1 MPFHCL
7 KEDEWTAEVKSNFPF
22 KLTKAQARVV
32 SEIKEDLAQEV
43 PMMRLVQG
51 DVGSGKTVV
60 GALAA
65 ALALDSSFQVAF
77 MAPTTLLAE
86 QHFLSLKSF
95 FNKQAGKVALLT
107 GSTSSSQR
115 KKILQRSKR

>member
-1 MPFHCL
+1 MIAFQAGMAFL
-7 KEDEWTAEVKSNFPF
+7 KRKQKRHQAFPLSKENEWTKEVKSNFPF
-22 KLTKAQARVV
+22 ELTGAQARVV
-32 SEIKEDLAQEV
+32 NEIKEDLSQEV

-86 QHFLSLKSF
+86 QHFL
-95 FNKQAGKVALLT
+95 V
-107 GSTSSSQR
+107 
-115 KKILQRSKR
+115 